1 MAVGNDNAQSVLE
14 NPDADILVEFYAPWC
29 GHCRALKPEYKK
41 VAEHFVND
49 DSVTIAAFDATAGT
63 VPPQFEVQVCC
74 TSAENRNNTVVIYCG
89 YLIETSILGLSDTVF
104 CTEEQEVKSYSLR
117 GWSEC
122 CRDDRVCGGLP
133 NERLG

>member
-63 VPPQFEVQVCC
+63 VPPQFDVQVCC
-74 TSAENRNNTVVIYCG
+74 TSVDIRKKTAFVY
-89 YLIETSILGLSDTVF
+89 
-104 CTEEQEVKSYSLR
+104 
-117 GWSEC
+117 
-122 CRDDRVCGGLP
+122 
-133 NERLG
+133 